1 MVYECCCKLKIYGEN
16 FSLHTDQRVS
26 IALATMNSVSPHIIP
41 VCCTCPVP
49 NVSSLCPVLLV
60 RALPFL
66 PFLTMLTQLKSSMVL
81 HGCPLIFL
89 TINPGERHSSLALHY
104 AGESIDIRNFHP
116 QAFSSSERLKIM
128 LKNPLAVLDYFHNVL
143 NTIIDKC
150 FKGGMFGELAHHY
163 GTIEYQGRFTPHMHM
178 AVKLHIPCAN

>member
-1 MVYECCCKLKIYGEN
+1 MQTRRSDWTETKQMLESLTPEELTNAAAEAEAHRPISDARIRELLKVISRIG
-16 FSLHTDQRVS
+16 
-26 IALATMNSVSPHIIP
+26 ATAPGSDNKKSH
-41 VCCTCPVP
+41 
-49 NVSSLCPVLLV
+49 
-60 RALPFL
+60 
-66 PFLTMLTQLKSSMVL
+66 MLTQLKSSMVL

-89 TINPGERHSSLALHY
+89 TINPREHHSSHVLNY